1 MNNHKLSVV
10 SATRKLIEQKQI
22 EMGCIVKLWHLC
34 PLALYLKLAAR
45 PPRGT
50 SGGGVIRPTA
60 LPISMLVCK
69 KK

>member
-50 SGGGVIRPTA
+50 SGGG
-60 LPISMLVCK
+60 S
-69 KK
+69 